1 MGSKPTIEEQVRL
14 VKCYVD
20 YHTNCNESVLA
31 ALETNWVKRGGNLSR
46 VVLLRATD
54 RPSRFSFDWKQMV
67 FTFHD
72 REPLD
77 NVASSSESVV
87 IRLNDYA

>member
-1 MGSKPTIEEQVRL
+1 MRSKPTIEEQARL

-31 ALETNWVKRGGNLSR
+31 ALEVNWFRRGGNLSR

-54 RPSRFSFDWKQMV
+54 RPSRFSFDWKCMV
-67 FTFHD
+67 FTFHGN
-72 REPLD
+72 EPFND
-77 NVASSSESVV
+77 ETSASETLE